1 MIRPKFYVLGN
12 MKWWEWRSTKW
23 KVICLPSLHHFE
35 APPVQVFHISRE
47 NSFVCELRRLRML
60 EEYLSIHWNFL
71 PMKTFRD
78 TFPSDCQHKPFPNDL
93 PWLHLI
99 LFPSKSTPWNVY
111 VSMLLSTF
119 ITQQF
124 AYLENASSLTLYES
138 DGDINSSLGNF
149 HAFWLLMPDR

>member
-1 MIRPKFYVLGN
+1 MFTPQFHIFSN
-12 MKWWEWRSTKW
+12 IKWWEWRSTTW
-23 KVICLPSLHHFE
+23 KVMLLPSEHHFG
-35 APPVQVFHISRE
+35 APHVLVFHISRE
-47 NSFVCELRRLRML
+47 SSFVCELKGLWML
-60 EEYLSIHWNFL
+60 EEYLSIHWNSP

-78 TFPSDCQHKPFPNDL
+78 IFPSDCQHKPFPNDL

-138 DGDINSSLGNF
+138 DGDINSPLGNF